1 MKRKSSFT
9 HLRVASGYSFKYG
22 TSRPEALVARAA
34 EFGMRSLALTDR
46 DGMAGAIRFVQS
58 CESADIAPILGV
70 NLSFLHKKYR
80 ITLLAQS
87 GELAALYRLLSAINE
102 SSTER
107 ILTYELLEKY
117 SQYSQKIVA
126 LHGFDSQMA
135 TMIAQRKS
143 DAATSLFNS
152 TRELFADQ
160 AMECTSHMI
169 RGDGP
174 LSTPAA
180 GRILAFARDRGI
192 PAILTN
198 AARMLD
204 KSDGPIADVLDSAR
218 LLVPLHERHIERRNS
233 EGYFKSSSS
242 MTVVADEIARSAG
255 ERSGAALLATTEQ
268 WAERSLLSPRRDVGL
283 GAIHLPE
290 PEVVGGKRHEDLI
303 RQLRERSES
312 GLHRRYTGSLSIR
325 AAERLEEEL
334 TTVQTLGYESY
345 FLTVADITDMA
356 RARGIRVAARGSGAG
371 SLICYL
377 LGISGVEPM
386 SQGLL
391 MERFCST
398 QRHELPDIDIDV
410 ESARRLEIY
419 DAIFARYGKQRTAT
433 VAMVETYRAR
443 HAIRDVGMA
452 LGISPLEVDTIAK
465 SLPHIRA
472 KNIGK
477 ALENLPELRNLKLD
491 TPLMKAAIYLAGK
504 LDGLPRHLSMHP
516 CAIIISDTS
525 LGNFAPTEINAS
537 SYPMVQFDKDDVEAI
552 GLLKLDVLG
561 VRMQSAISYALSEIE
576 RVDNQKIDIDALS
589 LDDKKTFDLIKSTR
603 TLGVFQVES
612 PGQREL
618 VGKLSPHNFTDLI
631 IDISLF
637 RPGPVKSDMITP
649 FINTRHGYRDRAIIH
664 EDLEPILKETEGV
677 VVFHEQ
683 VIRIIATMTGIS
695 LAEADEK
702 RRLLGGFDSQ
712 QEVCDW
718 FYPAALAHGYAAEVV
733 DKVWEILRAFA
744 SFGFCKAHAAA
755 FALPTYQ
762 SAWLKSHHTAAFLA
776 GALTHDP
783 GMYPKRLLLHEARQW
798 GIEIAPID
806 VNKSDGTYRV
816 ERTPVT
822 ATTRAPY
829 RAPDLPGT
837 GESLELPDAR
847 GYAIRISLADLQGIS
862 AHEIESIIAARPYID
877 LLDFIQRSG
886 ASKPTVEGLLLLG
899 AFDELHGITQ
909 SGVHRRDLLLY
920 LNDLYRDGDYEPD
933 KSGARRGD
941 RTTTQVKKRVK
952 AVSPDQGSLIS
963 LLPSQ
968 LAQIEIRPSG
978 LPPFSADEL
987 LQHELSLTGMDIS
1000 SHILERYSDFL
1011 NHVGAIRSS
1020 DLITQRAGSELLVAG
1035 VRVAL
1040 QTPPVRSGRRVIFLT
1055 LDDGYGCSDITF
1067 FEDVQESSAA
1077 LLYRSRL
1084 FLVRGVLR
1092 RTGARGV
1099 SIRATK
1105 AWELGESYEKWRNLR
1120 KSDRPVRYQ
1129 ESKKLVD
1136 RASEG
1141 RG

>member
-1 MKRKSSFT
+1 MARESSFT

-22 TSRPEALVARAA
+22 TSTPEALVERAS

-58 CESADIAPILGV
+58 CESADITPILGV

-80 ITLLAQS
+80 ITLLAQG
-87 GELAALYRLLSAINE
+87 GELAALYRLLSAVNE
-102 SSTER
+102 SSSER
-107 ILTYELLEKY
+107 ILTYELLERY
-117 SQYSQKIVA
+117 SHYSQKLLA
-126 LHGFDSQMA
+126 LHGFDSQ
-135 TMIAQRKS
+135 IANLIGTRKS
-143 DAATSLFNS
+143 DAATSLFHS
-152 TRELFADQ
+152 TEDLFAGQ
-160 AMECTSHMI
+160 AMECTSHLI
-169 RGDGP
+169 RGDGA
-174 LSTPAA
+174 LSTTSA
-180 GRILAFARDRGI
+180 GRLLAFARDRRI
-192 PAILTN
+192 PAVVSN
-198 AARMLD
+198 AVRMLNKD
-204 KSDGPIADVLDSAR
+204 DGPVADVLDSAR

-233 EGYFKSSSS
+233 EGYFKSSPA
-242 MTVVADEIARSAG
+242 MALVADEIARSAG
-255 ERSGAALLATTEQ
+255 ERNGLALLATTQE
-268 WAERSLLSPRRDVGL
+268 WAERALLSPRRDVGL

-312 GLHRRYTGSLSIR
+312 GLHRRYTGAASVR

-334 TTVQTLGYESY
+334 ATVQTLGYESY

-356 RARGIRVAARGSGAG
+356 RSRGIRVAARGSGAG

-419 DAIFARYGKQRTAT
+419 DAIFERYGKSRTAT

-452 LGISPLEVDTIAK
+452 LGISPLEIDTIAK

-516 CAIIISDTS
+516 CAIIISDKS
-525 LGNFAPTEINAS
+525 LGDFAPTEINAS
-537 SYPMVQFDKDDVEAI
+537 SYPMVQFDKDDVEGI

-561 VRMQSAISYALSEIE
+561 VRMQSAISYALDEIK
-576 RVDNQKIDIDALS
+576 RVENREIDIDALP
-589 LDDKKTFDLIKSTR
+589 LDDKRTFDLIKSTR

-649 FINTRHGYRDRAIIH
+649 FINTRHGYHNRAIIH

-683 VIRIIATMTGIS
+683 VIRIIALMTGIS

-702 RRLLGGFDSQ
+702 RRLLGTFESQ

-718 FYPAALAHGYAAEVV
+718 FYPAALAHGYTSTVV
-733 DKVWEILRAFA
+733 DRVWEILRAFA

-806 VNKSDGTYRV
+806 VNKSDASYRV
-816 ERTPVT
+816 ERTPIT
-822 ATTRAPY
+822 SKTRTPY
-829 RAPDLPGT
+829 VAPDIPGS
-837 GESLELPDAR
+837 GEPLELPDAR
-847 GYAIRISLADLQGIS
+847 GFAIRISLADLQGIS
-862 AHEIESIIAARPYID
+862 ESEIASIIAARPYTD
-877 LLDFIQRSG
+877 LFDFIQRSG
-886 ASKPTVEGLLLLG
+886 ASRPTVEGLLLLG
-899 AFDELHGITQ
+899 AFDELHGIGGGNNA
-909 SGVHRRDLLLY
+909 SVVHRRDLMLY
-920 LNDLYRDGDYEPD
+920 LNDLYRDRLSHEGNGSRRKGI
-933 KSGARRGD
+933 KSI
-941 RTTTQVKKRVK
+941 
-952 AVSPDQGSLIS
+952 SSDQGSLLS
-963 LLPSQ
+963 LLPKSS
-968 LAQIEIRPSG
+968 LEIPPSG
-978 LPPFSADEL
+978 LPPFTSEEL

-1000 SHILERYSDFL
+1000 HHILERYSDFL

-1020 DLITQRAGSELLVAG
+1020 ELIKQRAGSELLVAG

-1055 LDDGYGCSDITF
+1055 LDDGFGCSDITF

-1120 KSDRPVRYQ
+1120 KSEDSLRFHETPER
-1129 ESKKLVD
+1129 ETPI
-1136 RASEG
+1136 SERG
-1141 RG
+1141 RR

>member
-1 MKRKSSFT
+1 MARKIPFT

-22 TSRPEALVARAA
+22 TATPEALVTRAA

-87 GELAALYRLLSAINE
+87 GELASLYRLLSALNE
-102 SSTER
+102 SSSER

-117 SQYSQKIVA
+117 SQYSQKILA
-126 LHGFDSQMA
+126 LHGFDSQLA
-135 TMIAQRKS
+135 NLIGTRKY

-160 AMECTSHMI
+160 AVECTSHMI
-169 RGDGP
+169 RGDGA
-174 LSTPAA
+174 LSTTSAA
-180 GRILAFARDRGI
+180 RALSFARDRGI
-192 PAILTN
+192 PAVLTN

-204 KSDGPIADVLDSAR
+204 KDDGPVADVLDSAR

-233 EGYFKSSSS
+233 EGYFKSAPS
-242 MTVVADEIARSAG
+242 MAIVADEIARSAG
-255 ERSGAALLATTEQ
+255 ERSGSTLLATTQ
-268 WAERSLLSPRRDVGL
+268 AWAERSLLSPRRDVGL

-312 GLHRRYTGSLSIR
+312 GLHRRYTGALSVK

-334 TTVQTLGYESY
+334 ATVQTLGYESY

-356 RARGIRVAARGSGAG
+356 RSRGIRVAARGSGAG

-419 DAIFARYGKQRTAT
+419 DAIFERYGKSRTAT

-491 TPLMKAAIYLAGK
+491 TPLMKAAIHLAGR

-516 CAIIISDTS
+516 CAIIISDQS
-525 LGNFAPTEINAS
+525 LGDFAPMEINAS
-537 SYPMVQFDKDDVEAI
+537 SYPMVQFDKDDVEAV

-576 RVDNQKIDIDALS
+576 RVDGSAIDIDALP

-683 VIRIIATMTGIS
+683 VIRIIATMTGVS

-702 RRLLGGFDSQ
+702 RRLLGTFESQ

-718 FYPAALAHGYAAEVV
+718 FYPAALAHGYTSSVV

-783 GMYPKRLLLHEARQW
+783 GMYPKRVLLHEARQW

-806 VNKSDGTYRV
+806 VNKSDASYRV
-816 ERTPVT
+816 ERTPIT
-822 ATTRAPY
+822 SKTRTPY
-829 RAPDLPGT
+829 VAPDIPGS
-837 GESLELPDAR
+837 GEVLELPDAR

-862 AHEIESIIAARPYID
+862 ESEIQSIITARPYTD

-899 AFDELHGITQ
+899 AFDELHGITDGD
-909 SGVHRRDLLLY
+909 SGGIHRRDLLLY
-920 LNDLYRDGDYEPD
+920 LNDLYRDGSYDPTSLTP
-933 KSGARRGD
+933 SGRGG
-941 RTTTQVKKRVK
+941 KRVK
-952 AVSPDQGSLIS
+952 GVSPGQGSLIS
-963 LLPSQ
+963 LLPSP
-968 LAQIEIRPSG
+968 LASVEIAPSG
-978 LPPFSADEL
+978 LPAFTAEER

-1000 SHILERYSDFL
+1000 HHILERYNDFL
-1011 NHVGAIRSS
+1011 NHVGAVRSA
-1020 DLITQRAGSELLVAG
+1020 DLIKQRAGSELLVAG

-1055 LDDGYGCSDITF
+1055 LDDGFGCSDITF

-1105 AWELGESYEKWRNLR
+1105 AWELGESYEKWRNL
-1120 KSDRPVRYQ
+1120 
-1129 ESKKLVD
+1129 SKRDEAL
-1136 RASEG
+1136 RFREREGISEG
-1141 RG
+1141 RR